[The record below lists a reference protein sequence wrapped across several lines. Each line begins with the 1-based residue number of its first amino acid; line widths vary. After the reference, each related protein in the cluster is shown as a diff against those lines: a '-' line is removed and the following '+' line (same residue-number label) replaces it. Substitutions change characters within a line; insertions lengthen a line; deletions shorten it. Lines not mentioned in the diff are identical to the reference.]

1 MPGAKPCPTRSEV
14 ESAVSVQFERVARR
28 FGAGSAGELV
38 VLDGLDLAVEAGS
51 FTVLLGP
58 SGCGKSTL
66 LRLAAGLDEPEQGR
80 VRLTVD
86 GTERSPVGGPTGF
99 VFQEAHLLPWRTLAE
114 NVALPFEL
122 AGRPGGEDPAR
133 AVNEALERVGLGAF
147 GARMPHEL
155 SGGMKMRGSLA
166 RALVCAP
173 RLFLLDE
180 PFGALDELTRL
191 RLDDELR
198 RLAKELRMT
207 VLFVTHSI
215 QEAAYLADR
224 VIVFSPRPARVVGD
238 FASPFAPVRREE
250 LRFSEP
256 FARFVGSLHD
266 ALVRGGA

>member
-1 MPGAKPCPTRSEV
+1 M
-14 ESAVSVQFERVARR
+14 RR
-28 FGAGSAGELV
+28 FGTGPVGEDLV
-38 VLDGLDLAVEAGS
+38 VLDGLDLMVEAGS

-66 LRLAAGLDEPEQGR
+66 LRLAAGLDTPERGT
-80 VRLTVD
+80 VRLVID
-86 GTERSPVGGPTGF
+86 GSERSPVGGPTGF

-122 AGRPGGEDPAR
+122 AATAAGDRDR
-133 AVNEALERVGLGAF
+133 AVREALERVGLSGF
-147 GARMPHEL
+147 EARMPHEL

-166 RALVCAP
+166 RALVQTP

-224 VIVFSPRPARVVGD
+224 VIVFSPRPARIVGD
-238 FASPFAPVRREE
+238 FASPFAQVRREE

>member
-1 MPGAKPCPTRSEV
+1 M
-14 ESAVSVQFERVARR
+14 
-28 FGAGSAGELV
+28 
-38 VLDGLDLAVEAGS
+38 VLDGLDLAVAPGT

-66 LRLAAGLDEPEQGR
+66 LRLAAGLDAPDLGR

-86 GTERSPVGGPTGF
+86 GADRSPAGGPTGF

-122 AGRPGGEDPAR
+122 MGRNRGEDPAR
-133 AVNEALERVGLGAF
+133 AVNEALERVGLA
-147 GARMPHEL
+147 ASAERMPHEL

-166 RALVCAP
+166 RALVRAP

-224 VIVFSPRPARVVGD
+224 VLVFSPRPARIVGD
-238 FASPFAPVRREE
+238 FASPFAETRSED

-256 FARFVGSLHD
+256 FARFVGSLHN
-266 ALVRGGA
+266 ALVHGGA

>member
-1 MPGAKPCPTRSEV
+1 
-14 ESAVSVQFERVARR
+14 
-28 FGAGSAGELV
+28 
-38 VLDGLDLAVEAGS
+38 
-51 FTVLLGP
+51 VLLGP

-66 LRLAAGLDEPEQGR
+66 LRLAAGLDAPEAGR

-86 GTERSPVGGPTGF
+86 GAERSPAGGPTGF
-99 VFQEAHLLPWRTLAE
+99 VFQEAQLLPWRTLAE
-114 NVALPFEL
+114 NVALPL
-122 AGRPGGEDPAR
+122 DLGAATGVEDRAR
-133 AVNEALERVGLGAF
+133 AVHEALERVGLAAF
-147 GARMPHEL
+147 AERMPHEL

-166 RALVCAP
+166 RALVRAP

-224 VIVFSPRPARVVGD
+224 VLVFSPRPARIVGD
-238 FASPFAPVRREE
+238 FASPFTEERRED

>member
-1 MPGAKPCPTRSEV
+1 VGASISLR
-14 ESAVSVQFERVARR
+14 FERVDRR
-28 FGAGSAGELV
+28 FD
-38 VLDGLDLAVEAGS
+38 DGLVAIEALDLTIEAGS

-66 LRLAAGLDEPEQGR
+66 LRLAAGLDDPQAGR
-80 VRLTVD
+80 VVLIDDTS
-86 GTERSPVGGPTGF
+86 ERSPKGGPTGF
-99 VFQEAHLLPWRTLAE
+99 VFQEPQLLPWRTVRE
-114 NVALPFEL
+114 NVALPLEL
-122 AGRPGGEDPAR
+122 AGEGGAHDAHDRVEKT
-133 AVNEALERVGLGAF
+133 LHLVGLAGA
-147 GARMPHEL
+147 GHRMPHEL
-155 SGGMKMRGSLA
+155 SGGMKMRASLA
-166 RALVCAP
+166 RALVRAP

-191 RLDDELR
+191 RLDDSLRALARELR
-198 RLAKELRMT
+198 IT

-238 FASPFAPVRREE
+238 FLSPLASERSGD

-256 FARFVGSLHD
+256 FATFVGQLHD